1 MIIDVKEERNVLSS
15 FTTIIIYLYLY
26 IYIYIY
32 KREYL
37 IKNASNFIS
46 LNFEA
51 KWVNTFNF
59 KTM

>member
-15 FTTIIIYLYLY
+15 FTTIIIYLY
-26 IYIYIY
+26 IYIYILKKK

-51 KWVNTFNF
+51 K
-59 KTM
+59 